1 MEEQIQLMANDL
13 EKLFHSEFKKID
25 ERLDCIERKYRRNY
39 EKRDREKER
48 EDTRMKR
55 EEQMKKHIANFEVSW
70 DNLFLNKGKGREKG
84 KQESKEKFQS
94 EVKGEEIIEKE
105 IESVFVATE
114 NVTIPKSEKEKEEI
128 VEK

>member
-1 MEEQIQLMANDL
+1 MHVSIEHL
-13 EKLFHSEFKKID
+13 ENLFYREFQKFH

-84 KQESKEKFQS
+84 KQESKEKFES